1 MIFMKSLDEKY
12 EKLRRFIEEKGK
24 NGVIIALSGG
34 VDSSTL
40 AAICH
45 DVLGERAV
53 AVTAKS
59 PTYPA
64 EEMHEAQSIAG
75 EIGIRH
81 VIIETDEL
89 SNEYFVRNPEN
100 RCYYCKKE
108 LLDCL
113 QDLAQR
119 LGFKAIFEGTNFS
132 DLSGH
137 RPGFQAIKERENVF
151 SPWSENEFRK
161 EEIRILAQR
170 FGLSVHDKPALA
182 CLASRIPFGEQI
194 TRERLNRVGRAEQLI
209 KKISGVRQLRVRDH
223 NGLARIEVSRDQRN
237 LLFNVGIIDK
247 IAEELK
253 QLGFKFVT
261 MDLEGYRTGSMT
273 ATIKTSGDQELV
285 S

>member
-1 MIFMKSLDEKY
+1 MDDLSEKY
-12 EKLRRFIEEKGK
+12 ERLRRFIEEKGRY
-24 NGVIIALSGG
+24 GVVIAFSGG

-40 AAICH
+40 AAVCY

-59 PTYPA
+59 LTYPS
-64 EEMHEAQSIAG
+64 EEMDEAEKIAK
-75 EIGIRH
+75 EIGIKH
-81 VIIETDEL
+81 YVVETDEL
-89 SNEYFVRNPEN
+89 SNENFIKNPEN
-100 RCYYCKKE
+100 RCYYCKGE
-108 LLDCL
+108 LLDSL
-113 QDLAQR
+113 QGFAQK

-137 RPGFQAIKERENVF
+137 RPGFKAIKERENVF
-151 SPWSENEFRK
+151 SPWAENEFTK
-161 EEIRILAQR
+161 DEIRALAQEL
-170 FGLSVHDKPALA
+170 GLSVHDKPALA

-194 TRERLNRVGRAEQLI
+194 TEQRLNRVGRAEQI
-209 KKISGVRQLRVRDH
+209 VKKISGVRQLRVRDH
-223 NGLARIEVSRDQRN
+223 NGLARIEVDRDERN

-247 IAEELK
+247 IAEDLK

-273 ATIKTSGDQELV
+273 ATIKTGGDQKLV